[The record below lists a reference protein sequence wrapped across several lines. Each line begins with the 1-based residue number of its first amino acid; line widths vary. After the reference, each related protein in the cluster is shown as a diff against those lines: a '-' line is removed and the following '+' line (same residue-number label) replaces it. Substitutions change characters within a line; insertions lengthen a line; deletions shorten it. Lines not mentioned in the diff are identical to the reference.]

1 MLALS
6 SGQFWCRVARWA
18 ARVTAALLVLL
29 VATFAIG
36 EGLPDPRRLSAPEA
50 GTSLA
55 LLIVVLGLL
64 AGFRWEALGGAAVL
78 AGLAAIYV
86 INLASVGKIPGGAFP
101 LFAVPGLLYLISAAL
116 RWRGVHTPVAT
127 G

>member
-6 SGQFWCRVARWA
+6 SGQFWCRAARWA

-29 VATFAIG
+29 VAAFVIG
-36 EGLPDPRRLSAPEA
+36 EGLPDPRRLSAAEA
-50 GTSLA
+50 GQLVA
-55 LLIVVLGLL
+55 LLTMVLGLL
-64 AGFRWEALGGAAVL
+64 AGFRWEVLGGAAVL
-78 AGLAAIYV
+78 TALAAFYL
-86 INLASVGKIPGGAFP
+86 INVAKVGKIPGGAFP

-116 RWRGVHTPVAT
+116 RRRDLQTPVAT